1 MRRIAPMNDLSNILR
16 QITAAVDEA
25 KLLLLQQQEMTE
37 SNLSDLQ
44 QRTDGDRLD
53 RLKKETAKLRLSIKK
68 SKNDEK
74 RRRELDKKREQF
86 RKSLSC

>member
-1 MRRIAPMNDLSNILR
+1 MRRIAPTDDLSIILR

-25 KLLLLQQQEMTE
+25 KLLLLQQKEMTE

-74 RRRELDKKREQF
+74 RRRELEKKREQF
-86 RKSLSC
+86 RKSLPC